1 MHLKVHKG
9 YLGTRGA
16 YMHYLVVVFNHIYIF
31 QMNVKAF
38 IFV

>member
-9 YLGTRGA
+9 YLETRGA

-31 QMNVKAF
+31 QMNVKAS